1 MSSMSGGTMLWIV
14 LLSSVSVALIRTTPI
29 PLLDESEEIDEPCFH
44 PCYCEVKE
52 GLFHVHCDGKGFTNV
67 SQVAQS
73 WIRPFKLYLQ
83 KNTLRRLYFNSF
95 LHLNNAIAVNLGNN
109 ALQDIQA
116 GAFNG
121 LSSLKRLYLHENKLE
136 VFRNDTFLGLES
148 LEYLQ
153 ADYNVI
159 RRIDSG
165 AFRHLH
171 KLRVLILN
179 DNLIPALPPFL
190 FRSVSLTHLD
200 LRGNRLKTLSYRGAL
215 EYIGRNLME
224 IQLEENPWNC
234 VCDIVQLRAW
244 LDRIPYTSVVG
255 EITCEYPFHLHGK
268 DLREIKRR
276 ELCPTLTDAEVEANL
291 GIPHST
297 GKVRPTKPSSMFSA
311 NQNTVSSVEQK
322 HPKPTRRPRPSK
334 TPPTPRS
341 IYPNHPPIAGYETR
355 PPIPIICPIGC
366 TCNLHINDLGLTVN
380 CKENGFHNVS
390 ELTPRPLNA
399 KKLYLSGNLIQR
411 IHRSDFWNF
420 SSLDLLHL
428 GNNQIFYV
436 QEGAFGNL
444 PNLRSLYLNG
454 NNIEKLTADM
464 FHGLQSLHYLY
475 FEYNEIKEIQP
486 AAFSPMPALQ
496 LLFLN
501 NNLLHSL
508 PIGTFE
514 GTSLA
519 RLNLRN
525 NYFPHLPVGGVLEHL
540 HAVVQID
547 LNQNPWDCTCEI
559 VPLKQW
565 LDTLSSVVI
574 VGEVPCKT
582 PDATLGKDLRS
593 LSPEVICPEL
603 LKPSSPP
610 DEREMEF
617 LPSFPPK
624 AVIPLSV
631 LVLSLV
637 VLLVSSF
644 FAAAAL
650 CTFVMKKRDKLP
662 FRKQEEAG
670 LTGIQMECGI
680 FTETPP
686 TLPETPPSNHVY
698 ECIAAPTSQ
707 CAAYEHGR
715 EVAEPL
721 GLCKEEAGPLECKS
735 EGADCGE
742 SSSNYRTALEKEE
755 EWTTIV
761 GHTPINTVTD
771 IAGFHGN
778 GILCPTVIDS
788 QGPTPKVGLVHSLF
802 GTSSWLGDVSPKQ
815 ALTMD
820 AEARTNCADQ
830 TPSNYA
836 NLSARLKT
844 KMDYVDA
851 LERSYQF

>member
-1 MSSMSGGTMLWIV
+1 MSSTFGPTMLWII
-14 LLSSVSVALIRTTPI
+14 LLSSVSVALVRTTPI

-83 KNTLRRLYFNSF
+83 KNTLRKLYFNSF

-121 LSSLKRLYLHENKLE
+121 LSFLRRLYLHENKLE

-159 RRIDSG
+159 RRIESG

-234 VCDIVQLRAW
+234 ACDIVQLRAW
-244 LDRIPYTSVVG
+244 LERIPYTSVVG

-276 ELCPTLTDAEVEANL
+276 DLCPTLTDAEVEANF
-291 GIPHST
+291 GIPHKA
-297 GKVRPTKPSSMFSA
+297 GKARPTKPSSMFSA
-311 NQNTVSSVEQK
+311 NQNTVSSVEHK
-322 HPKPTRRPRPSK
+322 NPKPTRKPRPSK

-341 IYPNHPPIAGYETR
+341 VYPNHPPIAGYETR

-380 CKENGFHNVS
+380 CKENGFRNVS

-436 QEGAFGNL
+436 QEGAFVTL

-454 NNIEKLTADM
+454 NNIKKLTADM
-464 FHGLQSLHYLY
+464 FRGLQNLHYLY
-475 FEYNEIKEIQP
+475 FEYNEIKEVQP
-486 AAFSPMPALQ
+486 ATFSPMPALQ

-508 PIGTFE
+508 PVGAFK

-547 LNQNPWDCTCEI
+547 LNQNPWDCACEI

-574 VGEVPCKT
+574 VGEVLCKM
-582 PDATLGKDLRS
+582 PDGMLGKDLRS
-593 LSPEVICPEL
+593 LSPETICPEL
-603 LKPSSPP
+603 LKPSLSP
-610 DEREMEF
+610 DQREMEF
-617 LPSFPPK
+617 SPSFPHK

-631 LVLSLV
+631 LVLSLI
-637 VLLVSSF
+637 VLFVSSF

-650 CTFVMKKRDKLP
+650 CTFIMKKRDKLP

-698 ECIAAPTSQ
+698 ECITVPASQ
-707 CAAYEHGR
+707 CTAYEQGR
-715 EVAEPL
+715 EGVGPL
-721 GLCKEEAGPLECKS
+721 RLRKEEAGPSESKSKGAECR
-735 EGADCGE
+735 E

-761 GHTPINTVTD
+761 SHAPIKTVTD

-802 GTSSWLGDVSPKQ
+802 GASSWLGDVGAKQ
-815 ALTMD
+815 ALGTD
-820 AEARTNCADQ
+820 AEERTESANQ
-830 TPSNYA
+830 SPSNYS

-844 KMDYVDA
+844 NMDYVDA